1 MSAPSFATHRT
12 KAAIEGK
19 LLVPNIGCSNCQSKD
34 GEIALLK
41 AKLQV
46 VTNDL
51 GHALEEL
58 QKLRGEKANRAI
70 RRVEERSLRKKS
82 RPRFAR

>member
-1 MSAPSFATHRT
+1 MSAPASVRSSL
-12 KAAIEGK
+12 EGK

-34 GEIALLK
+34 GEVTLLK
-41 AKLQV
+41 VKLEV

-51 GHALEEL
+51 GRALEEL
-58 QKLRGEKANRAI
+58 QKLRGDKANRAI

-82 RPRFAR
+82 RPRFAK

>member
-1 MSAPSFATHRT
+1 MSAPASVRSGL
-12 KAAIEGK
+12 EGK

-41 AKLQV
+41 AKLEV

-51 GHALEEL
+51 GHALTEL